1 MTNKR
6 HSLLIKSLIAL
17 AALIIGSTLIL
28 MATKTHKEVASL
40 AEATEQLNNT
50 FRYIRWTALVLI
62 ITFWENVVD
71 LYATLRDLTPEQS
84 EYAKSLQLRVGAM
97 LVAFDLLVVEGLPAK
112 LIELI

>member
-1 MTNKR
+1 MPSKR

-17 AALIIGSTLIL
+17 AVLVVGSTLIL
-28 MATKTHKEVASL
+28 MATKTHNEVAGL

-50 FRYIRWTALVLI
+50 FRYVRWTALVLL

-71 LYATLRDLTPEQS
+71 IYGSFRELSGEQI
-84 EYAKSLQLRVGAM
+84 EYAKSLQLRIGVM
-97 LVAFDLLVVEGLPAK
+97 LVAFDLLVIEGLPTK